1 MSSLD
6 NTNETGDKSADS
18 VINPKSLY
26 FSTENPS
33 DTVTSSRIMARAVFL
48 AFSEILRRRAILPKD
63 YFAKTNI
70 TKDVKCTGL
79 RVKNPKSLTI
89 ARMLSSSGRAIK
101 EKYLKELSLVI
112 SNEKDDKEA
121 IEVHSMK
128 FQYLKNGGVAA
139 HYSTKNQKGRL
150 TTRKRLPK
158 IDQIGNTNN
167 ETIHDQFMG
176 IINSIK
182 KITKENLSPLPNDF
196 DVNFRVQYTDNAP
209 TDYKIDGFA
218 HSDVFYS
225 LPKNIQSAK
234 IGNLRSDNHEVFL
247 DCSSVFMKEKF
258 FKMPICSP
266 KSTVRKQPSSSET
279 PSSPSLGTK
288 FMNEL

>member
-70 TKDVKCTGL
+70 TSKF
-79 RVKNPKSLTI
+79 SS
-89 ARMLSSSGRAIK
+89 RMLSSSGRAIK

-139 HYSTKNQKGRL
+139 HYSTKNQKGRP

-167 ETIHDQFMG
+167 ETIHDQLMG

-196 DVNFRVQYTDNAP
+196 AVNFRVQYTDNAP

-234 IGNLRSDNHEVFL
+234 IGNLRSDYHEVFL

-266 KSTVRKQPSSSET
+266 KSTVRKQPSPSET
-279 PSSPSLGTK
+279 PSSLSLGTK